1 MTNNTKI
8 NNILALTS
16 HGGGYLNH
24 NKKNYS
30 ERRNHGL
37 SLTNLTHCISPSEY
51 YNDYY
56 NNDSFNKI
64 NLQLHASSNKVS
76 NPYSFSI
83 KSNTSFSGDVQ
94 ADLPLTSTE
103 MWSYAINE
111 DEYVKDF
118 TLTIPPGVTILNLQ
132 ADGNAID
139 TQITEIIIKN
149 KDSGKIWLHNGSFNQ
164 DESYEENKYIGVTP
178 DKTYNLNLTITH
190 GGDGEGGSQNN
201 GAFYYSSE
209 INTHTPD
216 IEDY

>member
-1 MTNNTKI
+1 M
-8 NNILALTS
+8 L
-16 HGGGYLNH
+16 
-24 NKKNYS
+24 KKQRSATFLFPFWLKNW
-30 ERRNHGL
+30 NGFFGL
-37 SLTNLTHCISPSEY
+37 IT
-51 YNDYY
+51 
-56 NNDSFNKI
+56 
-64 NLQLHASSNKVS
+64 QWV
-76 NPYSFSI
+76 
-83 KSNTSFSGDVQ
+83 
-94 ADLPLTSTE
+94 
-103 MWSYAINE
+103 
-111 DEYVKDF
+111 VKDF

-190 GGDGEGGSQNN
+190 GDDGEGGSQNN

-216 IEDY
+216 IEDYWESI